1 MTGGRARDRQR
12 SPIVVGYSATATGR
26 DALALG
32 IAMARRQTVSLHLVL
47 VAPEDTGFSPS
58 HGYDRSYDRILGN
71 QLEQWLTD
79 ALATVPADVTAH
91 GHVVRATDAA
101 EGLLGAARALDAGL
115 LVIGARSGG
124 LLRSHRLGP
133 MASTLLHAAH
143 VPVALAP
150 TGYSCAGPVGRVTT
164 MFGQRTGTTDLI
176 AVGLE
181 TARERK
187 IPLRLVSLVM
197 IDEPDAASTADLADT
212 AAINMSVI
220 NGVYSYATDRLAAEA
235 ADMVAD
241 GTATTVIA
249 TGRSVTDALTELD
262 WADDE
267 IVLVASSRLA
277 AHGRLFLGKT
287 ATKMMRT
294 TPVPVVVVP
303 AGYTH
308 PAATG
313 ATRTDGTDGTT
324 GTTGS
329 EGGR

>member
-1 MTGGRARDRQR
+1 MTGGVDAATGGRVPDRQR

-26 DALALG
+26 DALSLG
-32 IAMARRQTVSLHLVL
+32 VAMARRQNVALHLVM

-58 HGYDRSYDRILGN
+58 HGYDRSYDRILRR

-79 ALATVPADVTAH
+79 ALAEVPADVTAS
-91 GHVVRATDAA
+91 GHVVHATDAA
-101 EGLLGAARALDAGL
+101 EGLLGAARALEAGL
-115 LVIGARSGG
+115 IVIGARSGG

-150 TGYSCAGPVGRVTT
+150 TGYRCAGPVGRVTT
-164 MFGQRTGTTDLI
+164 MFGQRTGATDVI

-181 TARERK
+181 TARERG

-197 IDEPDAASTADLADT
+197 IDEPEQDAATPADT

-220 NGVYSYATDRLAAEA
+220 NGVYSYATDRLATEA
-235 ADMVAD
+235 ADMVEA

-277 AHGRLFLGKT
+277 AHGHLFLGKT

-294 TPVPVVVVP
+294 TPVPVIVVP

-308 PAATG
+308 PAAK
-313 ATRTDGTDGTT
+313 
-324 GTTGS
+324 
-329 EGGR
+329 E